1 MGILQWTRN
10 FGGSLRIYWGKLAS
24 CPTTDVLNMPW
35 SYLILMSLVS
45 GMYPSNFKV
54 WIRRMVRRFKWRC
67 KNWVIFVQAF
77 GRECYLGFGACDG
90 PRNVR
95 LFCWSFGKLTW
106 KWTLKMMV
114 CPCHCMLVYCMVH
127 HGFCFLAKCWHLFSS
142 NQNGWQGTRPQNV
155 AHVSRAGSLALVT
168 QDLFAGGWIIPI
180 VWYVPDFVKI
190 LKLLTFQKI
199 GLYKSYI
206 MMFKRCY
213 VPTVPQIFQI
223 PDPRSS
229 RNRKKR

>member
-1 MGILQWTRN
+1 MTGWHFNVLSQNLLFWLVFWSGRWQGMATWCRMLMSLFRFNFHPHKGGLGDSTLRLGDQSRQDLFWWWDLVGILQWTRN
-10 FGGSLRIYWGKLAS
+10 FWGSLRIHWGKLAP
-24 CPTTDVLNMPW
+24 CLTTDVLSIPW

-67 KNWVIFVQAF
+67 KNWVVFVQAF

-114 CPCHCMLVYCMVH
+114 FPCHCMFVSWIVNH
-127 HGFCFLAKCWHLFSS
+127 VFCFCRLPCRL
-142 NQNGWQGTRPQNV
+142 
-155 AHVSRAGSLALVT
+155 
-168 QDLFAGGWIIPI
+168 
-180 VWYVPDFVKI
+180 
-190 LKLLTFQKI
+190 
-199 GLYKSYI
+199 
-206 MMFKRCY
+206 
-213 VPTVPQIFQI
+213 
-223 PDPRSS
+223 
-229 RNRKKR
+229 